1 VARLCAEASDRIPKF
16 LLPVI
21 RENLAGGGHIT
32 LSAAV
37 VASWARYAEGVD
49 DQGEPIEIVDQLKE
63 PLTASARR
71 QREDPVAFIANRDV
85 FGDLVDDERFASTF
99 ISTLDSLHSQ
109 GARAT
114 LEALMAQLPQESARA
129 AEAQQEQAAPPG

>member
-1 VARLCAEASDRIPKF
+1 M
-16 LLPVI
+16 
-21 RENLAGGGHIT
+21 
-32 LSAAV
+32 

-63 PLTASARR
+63 SLTASARR
-71 QREDPVAFIANRDV
+71 QHEDPLAFIANRDV
-85 FGDLVDDERFASTF
+85 FGDLVDDERVASAY
-99 ISTLDSLHSQ
+99 ISTLDSLHSL

-129 AEAQQEQAAPPG
+129 AEASRNRQLTQGELTVGARWAGSG